1 MFYSLQL
8 TSFGKKI
15 STLRKQNKITQLTVS
30 EQTGVNVDTIRRIE
44 QGLVLPKLDTLLL
57 LSSAYKVDLLQIFL
71 EYCSDEPLKNIY
83 NQLDPIMATMNTE
96 EIIAFCDE
104 SIAFINMSADTS
116 NLLLPIESDQLRYLL
131 EGIKASTDSNQMD
144 VSTDLLLKGL
154 RCTQPEISFDKLSK
168 LCFSEIELR
177 LLYLIAANYLD
188 LNKTDESIAILLHL
202 LSMPDSTLSSKLR
215 IKAHGLLSYNF
226 FAIGDYKQSLHYADK
241 GIELTRKAQTTY
253 YAHTLLARKAVALL
267 KLGQEGYEENMKL
280 CIALL
285 QFEGHTHLVEHY
297 RQVSKE
303 RYHISI

>member
-1 MFYSLQL
+1 MIC
-8 TSFGKKI
+8 K
-15 STLRKQNKITQLTVS
+15 
-30 EQTGVNVDTIRRIE
+30 QTGINIDTIRRIE

-57 LSSAYKVDLLQIFL
+57 LSSAYKVDLLEIFL
-71 EYCSDEPLKNIY
+71 EYCFNEPLKNIY
-83 NQLDPIMATMNTE
+83 TQLDPIMSTIDAE
-96 EIIAFCDE
+96 EIVTFCDE
-104 SIAFINMSADTS
+104 SIALINSSIDTS
-116 NLLLPIESDQLRYLL
+116 NLLLPAERDQLLYLL
-131 EGIKASTDSNQMD
+131 EGIKAYTDNNQ
-144 VSTDLLLKGL
+144 VERSIDLFLKGL
-154 RCTQPEISFDKLSK
+154 RCTQSLLSFDKLSE

-241 GIELTRKAQTTY
+241 GIELTRKAQRTY